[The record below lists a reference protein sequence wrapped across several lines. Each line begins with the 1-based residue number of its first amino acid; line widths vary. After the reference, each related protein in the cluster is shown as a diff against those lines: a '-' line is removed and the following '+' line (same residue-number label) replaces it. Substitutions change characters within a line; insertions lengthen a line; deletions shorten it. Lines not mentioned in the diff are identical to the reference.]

1 MGGGE
6 QGADLRPGG
15 TRHHTRCRARY
26 GFDHMPRD
34 LERER
39 TTGVIGRSSRR
50 ESGVAGTGSVLP
62 PPVIAPPDPPS
73 AGSATASTR
82 TQAQKPRRA
91 HLEGHSH
98 LRCIGP
104 GARGALYGYL
114 QYRLG
119 QIKSIVSHSLR
130 SGGERPA
137 VRRARRRIR
146 HQGRE
151 YGCSGERLR
160 DLVRGRRAAQRHD
173 QDPPYRSGLGYARL
187 LSIPRDTYVA
197 MSGLPASSGLATDNK
212 INTSF
217 NDGPGPLIQTIE
229 NTFGIPIAHFVIV
242 DFNGVIDLVNSV
254 GGINLDFP
262 YPVRD
267 NDDGNNNSGLDIT
280 HSGCQTLNG
289 TMALALA
296 RSCYYQYEERPGYWV
311 YDPSSDLGRIQRQN
325 TIIEAVIDKAKSSY
339 NPFTVN
345 AFIGSIV
352 HDITKDDGMSSDMII
367 SLAQRYHAFSGSSL
381 QTFTM
386 PTAGSYSS
394 VAGDVE
400 VVEEPTAQQVIT
412 QFLGTEPN
420 SAVTPPLDAYGS
432 PIAVPSTVPSSASG
446 SSSGSGAS
454 GSSAGTPVAGRG
466 PFNPTSC

>member
-1 MGGGE
+1 MKV
-6 QGADLRPGG
+6 
-15 TRHHTRCRARY
+15 T
-26 GFDHMPRD
+26 
-34 LERER
+34 
-39 TTGVIGRSSRR
+39 VIF
-50 ESGVAGTGSVLP
+50 VALVL
-62 PPVIAPPDPPS
+62 VL
-73 AGSATASTR
+73 G
-82 TQAQKPRRA
+82 
-91 HLEGHSH
+91 
-98 LRCIGP
+98 
-104 GARGALYGYL
+104 GALYGYL

-119 QIKSIVSHSLR
+119 QIKSIACTACAAVANGQPYDVLVVGSDTRAGNTGAAANAFGTSSEVAGQR
-130 SGGERPA
+130 SDTIKILHIDPA
-137 VRRARRRIR
+137 
-146 HQGRE
+146 
-151 YGCSGERLR
+151 SGT
-160 DLVRGRRAAQRHD
+160 
-173 QDPPYRSGLGYARL
+173 ARL

-296 RSCYYQYEERPGYWV
+296 RSRYYQYEERPGYWV

-454 GSSAGTPVAGRG
+454 GSSAGTPGAGRG